1 MTQHE
6 ENCFI
11 EAGLKSDCADLSR
24 YEINGII
31 EYGRLLTK
39 DLVQA
44 GRDARAENFDLKLEN
59 NALREMNEALKSVR
73 QEETKL

>member
-1 MTQHE
+1 MMTQHE

-24 YEINGII
+24 LEIERIL

-44 GRDARAENFDLKLEN
+44 GRDARLENFDLQLEN
-59 NALREMNEALKSVR
+59 NALRAMNEALKSKQKEV
-73 QEETKL
+73 QA